1 MFGGILGTV
10 LVDVSGR
17 RTLLLVKQNLKLV
30 SEIDRLICLVFEL
43 SLGTFFLSDL

>member
-30 SEIDRLICLVFEL
+30 SEIDMLIL
-43 SLGTFFLSDL
+43 LGFRTKFRNIF